1 MDPECCIQDVKAIFQ
16 CIDEHATAVDRTG
29 KPRLAKL
36 ARWSNWLSMIGIWLV
51 AVSLIA
57 HQAVAAMRAPTGWV
71 LGGTLAFAAG
81 GLVVMLIGTVLMVI
95 DSVRTMKPPMT
106 ELMDRLLDVLPQE
119 TGFVTR
125 LTRFDE
131 YSLEFARRRLEIESN
146 KVLSRLDLIGG
157 DSVMKTSL
165 LGIGVVLVTLV
176 VSYREVDFSKLS
188 FAVLSVFGLALV
200 AGMSIG
206 AWRAKSG
213 AHRAG
218 FYVGMLSLAIYSKE
232 NNRASRNRPAPWK
245 RQAHNGAAVSL

>member
-1 MDPECCIQDVKAIFQ
+1 MNPECCVQNVKAIFQ
-16 CIDEHATAVDRTG
+16 IVDEHAAAVDRAG

-36 ARWSNWLSMIGIWLV
+36 VRWSNWLSMIGIWLV
-51 AVSLIA
+51 AISLIA
-57 HQAVAAMRAPTGWV
+57 HQALAAMRMHAGWV
-71 LGGTLAFAAG
+71 LGGTLALAAG
-81 GLVVMLIGTVLMVI
+81 GLVVMLFGTVLMVI
-95 DSVRTMKPPMT
+95 DLVRTMKPPVT

-119 TGFVTR
+119 MEFVTR
-125 LTRFDE
+125 LTGFDE

-146 KVLSRLDLIGG
+146 KVLSRLELIGG

-213 AHRAG
+213 TRRAD

-232 NNRASRNRPAPWK
+232 HDRASRNRLAPS
-245 RQAHNGAAVSL
+245 RLS